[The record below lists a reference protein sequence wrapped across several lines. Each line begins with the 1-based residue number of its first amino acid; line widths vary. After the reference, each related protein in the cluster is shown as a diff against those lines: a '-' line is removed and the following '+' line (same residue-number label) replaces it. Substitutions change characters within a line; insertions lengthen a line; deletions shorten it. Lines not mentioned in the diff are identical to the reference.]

1 MTEMEPLAETR
12 EALAEL
18 VSFDDPD
25 VDELLHDLGE
35 RARGI
40 VPQLVGLSLGL
51 ASEGLTFTIV
61 ASGTAVAAL
70 DAAQYLDGGP
80 CVEVTEGRSEL
91 EQTTIDD
98 PLDEERWGLYARLG
112 AAAGVASSLSMPI
125 FRGGRQVGG
134 VNLYAST
141 ADAFTGHHD
150 DLALLM
156 GTTAA
161 EAVSNADLSFSTRLE
176 AAAAP
181 AQIRDR
187 TAIDTAVGLLA
198 ALRHSDLDTAQ
209 RLLMDA
215 AARAGITEALV
226 ARVLVLVHARR
237 PDQSADRSADEDT
250 P

>member
-1 MTEMEPLAETR
+1 M
-12 EALAEL
+12 
-18 VSFDDPD
+18 
-25 VDELLHDLGE
+25 
-35 RARGI
+35 
-40 VPQLVGLSLGL
+40 
-51 ASEGLTFTIV
+51 
-61 ASGTAVAAL
+61 
-70 DAAQYLDGGP
+70 
-80 CVEVTEGRSEL
+80 
-91 EQTTIDD
+91 
-98 PLDEERWGLYARLG
+98 
-112 AAAGVASSLSMPI
+112 
-125 FRGGRQVGG
+125 GG

-176 AAAAP
+176 ARAAP

-198 ALRHSDLDTAQ
+198 ALRHSDIDTARRQ
-209 RLLMDA
+209 LIEA

-237 PDQSADRSADEDT
+237 PDKSSD
-250 P
+250 

>member
-25 VDELLHDLGE
+25 VDELLHELGE

-40 VPQLVGLSLGL
+40 VPELVGLSLSL
-51 ASEGLTFTIV
+51 ASEGLTFTVI
-61 ASGTAVAAL
+61 ASGTASASL

-80 CVEVTEGRSEL
+80 CVEVAEGRSDLVEMAL
-91 EQTTIDD
+91 GD
-98 PLDEERWGLYARLG
+98 PLDEERWNLYARGG
-112 AAAGVASSLSMPI
+112 AAAGVASSLSLPLS
-125 FRGGRQVGG
+125 RDGRRVGG
-134 VNLYAST
+134 VNLYASS
-141 ADAFTGHHD
+141 AEAFVGHHD

-156 GTTAA
+156 GATAA

-176 AAAAP
+176 ALAAP

-198 ALRHSDLDTAQ
+198 ALRNSDLATAQ
-209 RLLMDA
+209 RLLREA
-215 AARAGITEALV
+215 AARAGIAEALV

-237 PDQSADRSADEDT
+237 HDQSDQ
-250 P
+250 

>member
-1 MTEMEPLAETR
+1 M
-12 EALAEL
+12 
-18 VSFDDPD
+18 
-25 VDELLHDLGE
+25 
-35 RARGI
+35 
-40 VPQLVGLSLGL
+40 
-51 ASEGLTFTIV
+51 
-61 ASGTAVAAL
+61 
-70 DAAQYLDGGP
+70 
-80 CVEVTEGRSEL
+80 
-91 EQTTIDD
+91 QTTIDD
-98 PLDEERWGLYARLG
+98 PLDEERWSLYARVG
-112 AAAGVASSLSMPI
+112 AAAGIASSLSMPI
-125 FRGGRQVGG
+125 FRGGRRVGG

-209 RLLMDA
+209 RLLMEA

-237 PDQSADRSADEDT
+237 PDTADRSAVDRT
-250 P
+250 SRAGLAGGPGRGWCASGAGRTRARSPTAPPASAAARRSCGRPTG

>member
-1 MTEMEPLAETR
+1 MEPLPETR

-18 VSFDDPD
+18 VSFEDPD

-51 ASEGLTFTIV
+51 ASEGLTFTLLS
-61 ASGTAVAAL
+61 SGTAAAAL

-80 CVEVTEGRSEL
+80 CVEVTEGRSDSMAVTL
-91 EQTTIDD
+91 DD
-98 PLDEERWGLYARLG
+98 PLDEERWGLYARVG
-112 AAAGVASSLSMPI
+112 AAAGIASSLSLPV
-125 FRGGRQVGG
+125 FREGRRVGG

-141 ADAFTGHHD
+141 ADAFSGHHD
-150 DLALLM
+150 ELALLM

-181 AQIRDR
+181 AKIRDR

-209 RLLMDA
+209 RLLREA
-215 AARAGITEALV
+215 AARAGITEAVV
-226 ARVLVLVHARR
+226 ARVVVVVHARR
-237 PDQSADRSADEDT
+237 HDQSSDQ
-250 P
+250 

>member
-1 MTEMEPLAETR
+1 MTDMEPLAETR

-25 VDELLHDLGE
+25 VDELLQDLGD

-40 VPQLVGLSLGL
+40 VPELVGLSLGL

-61 ASGTAVAAL
+61 ASGTASAAL

-91 EQTTIDD
+91 LDTTLGD
-98 PLDEERWGLYARLG
+98 PLDEERWSLYARVG
-112 AAAGVASSLSMPI
+112 AAAGVASSLSMPV
-125 FRGGRQVGG
+125 FRDGRRVGG
-134 VNLYAST
+134 VNMYAST
-141 ADAFTGHHD
+141 VDAFRGHHD

-161 EAVSNADLSFSTRLE
+161 EAVSDADLSFSTRLE

-181 AQIRDR
+181 SQLRDR
-187 TAIDTAVGLLA
+187 ATIDTAIGLVA
-198 ALRHSDLDTAQ
+198 ALRNSDLDTAQ
-209 RLLMDA
+209 RLLVEA
-215 AARAGITEALV
+215 AARAGINEALV
-226 ARVLVLVHARR
+226 ARVLVTVHARR
-237 PDQSADRSADEDT
+237 PDQPTGGST
-250 P
+250 G